1 MRSIDSSQSGVMREM
16 ELEPADGSAFHK
28 VGVVGRRVGE
38 GLVVRDGE
46 GLAVFDESEG
56 GEKELRVAYAY

>member
-1 MRSIDSSQSGVMREM
+1 MGEM
-16 ELEPADGSAFHK
+16 ELGPADGSAFDE

-56 GEKELRVAYAY
+56 GEDELGVTCAY